1 MNKDKQISNW
11 KQKALFTPG
20 PLTTS
25 LTVKQAML
33 RDVGSRD
40 IEFIRTLADVRS
52 GILDVTGTDNDEFET
67 IIVQGSGTFAI
78 EAILTTASPL
88 NALWLVIENGAYG
101 ARIVKILDRL
111 KINKIVLKYPENII
125 PDLEEITRTLNDNP
139 AITHVAIIHNETTT
153 GIVNPVG
160 RVGEIVRDAGRIY
173 FVDAMSAFGAI
184 PVDLVKCSIDYL
196 ACCANK
202 NFEGVPGFGFVV
214 AKKEVLE
221 KTEGNAQSL
230 VLDLYDQWKGFE
242 KNGQFRFTPPTHS
255 IMAFKQALLEL
266 KQEGGIKARAARYR
280 ENYET
285 LVSGMRE
292 LGFTEYLD
300 PKLQGYVIVSFYYP
314 AHPNFK
320 FEEFYQKLFDK
331 GYVIYPGKLS
341 NADCFR
347 IGTCGRLFKSDMQ
360 DLLNAIKET
369 LQEMKIEL

>member
-40 IEFIRTLADVRS
+40 IEFITTLSDIRN
-52 GILDVTGTDNDEFET
+52 GILEITGNDNNKFAT
-67 IIVQGSGTFAI
+67 IIVQGSGTYAI
-78 EAILTTASPL
+78 EAVLTTASPQ

-101 ARIVKILDRL
+101 GRITSILDRL
-111 KINKIVLKYPENII
+111 KIDKIVLKYPENTI
-125 PDLEEITRTLNDNP
+125 PDLDEITRILQDNA
-139 AITHVAIIHNETTT
+139 AITHVAIIHSETTT
-153 GIVNPVG
+153 GIVNPVES
-160 RVGEIVRDAGRIY
+160 VGEIVKDFGKIY
-173 FVDAMSAFGAI
+173 FVDAMSSFGAI
-184 PVDLVKCSIDYL
+184 PVDLNKGSIDYL

-221 KTEGNAQSL
+221 QTKGNARSL

-242 KNGQFRFTPPTHS
+242 KDGQFRFTPPTHS

-285 LVSGMRE
+285 LVDGMRN

-314 AHPNFK
+314 DHPNFK
-320 FEEFYQKLFDK
+320 FDEFYQNLNDK

-347 IGTCGRLFKSDMQ
+347 IGTCGRLFKTDMQ

-369 LQEMKIEL
+369 LQEMEIKL